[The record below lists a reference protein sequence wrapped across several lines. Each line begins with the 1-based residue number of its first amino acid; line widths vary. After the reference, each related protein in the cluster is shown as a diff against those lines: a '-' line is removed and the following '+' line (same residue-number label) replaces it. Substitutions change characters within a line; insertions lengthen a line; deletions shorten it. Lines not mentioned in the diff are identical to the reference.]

1 MNKKILLQAQAVS
14 KRYDAVQALF
24 EANLEVYAGEVHA
37 LIGSNGAGK
46 STLIKILTGAV
57 MPDTGDVLLHGKQI
71 PHGDPK
77 AALDA
82 GIACIYQE
90 SNLVPNLSVMDNIL
104 LGRQPTRRMGVL
116 DRRTQRA
123 RVVDLLKKHD
133 LNLDPDAAVQSLSTV
148 QQKEVEIAK
157 ALSLNAKVILM
168 DEPTAWLSQVEVEKL
183 FRSIRKLI
191 ADGAGVLYISHVL
204 DEIFTIADRV
214 TVIRDGKVVL
224 STPIHKTAKSALV
237 QAMLGRQLSSDVN
250 SLRREKAEKHGGPVA
265 IECRHLS
272 RAGLFQ
278 DINLK
283 IHRGEIVCITGLIG
297 AKRTELVRTLFGAEP
312 PDSGEVLIDNQRV
325 YIRRPL
331 DAIHHGVGLIPED
344 RRRDGLLMNLSIN
357 HNLVMGFLPLV
368 TRLGLLAPDLVKQMG
383 QRQVDRLGI
392 VPPRLEIPTRH
403 LSGGNQQKVLIGRW
417 LAGNT
422 GILILDE
429 PTVGV
434 DVGAKA
440 DIYKLLHDLADAGAA
455 ILIVSS
461 DMEEVMTVAD
471 RVLVMANGSLIASFE
486 KGEITQ
492 EQILNAASG
501 DVVK

>member
-1 MNKKILLQAQAVS
+1 MNKTPLLQARGVS
-14 KRYDAVQALF
+14 KRYDAVQALD
-24 EANLEVYAGEVHA
+24 EVNIEIYAGEVHA

-57 MPDTGDVLLHGKQI
+57 VPDTGQVLLNGKQI

-104 LGRQPTRRMGVL
+104 LGRQPTRGMGVL
-116 DRRTQRA
+116 DRKAQRTA
-123 RVVDLLKKHD
+123 VVELLQKHD
-133 LNLDPDAAVQSLSTV
+133 LHLDPNAVVQSLSTV

-157 ALSLNAKVILM
+157 ALSINSKIVLM
-168 DEPTAWLSQVEVEKL
+168 DEPTAWLSQIEVEKL
-183 FRSIRKLI
+183 FRSIRKLT

-204 DEIFTIADRV
+204 DEIFSIADRV

-224 STPIHKTAKSALV
+224 STPIGETSKSALV
-237 QAMLGRQLSSDVN
+237 QTMLGRQLSSKV
-250 SLRREKAEKHGGPVA
+250 SALQQEHAEKTLGHVA
-265 IECRHLS
+265 IECRDLS
-272 RAGLFQ
+272 RAGYFQ
-278 DINLK
+278 DINLQV
-283 IHRGEIVCITGLIG
+283 HRGEIVCITGLIG

-312 PDSGEVLIDNQRV
+312 PDSGEVLIDNRPAH
-325 YIRRPL
+325 IRRPL
-331 DAIHHGVGLIPED
+331 DAIHHGIGLIPED
-344 RRRDGLLMNLSIN
+344 RRRDGLLMNLSMN
-357 HNLVMGFLPLV
+357 HNLVLSFLPMV
-368 TRLGLLAPDLVKQMG
+368 TRLGLLAPDLFKRMG
-383 QRQVDRLGI
+383 QRQVERLGI
-392 VPPRLEIPTRH
+392 VPPRLEVPTRH

-422 GILILDE
+422 NILVLDE

-440 DIYKLLHDLADAGAA
+440 DIYKLLHDLAEDGAA
-455 ILIVSS
+455 ILLVSS

-471 RVLVMANGSLIASFE
+471 RILVMANGRLIASMK
-486 KGEITQ
+486 KGEVTQ

-501 DVVK
+501 ELMQ